1 MKDMNQE
8 NKPSVTVFAPA
19 TVANVACGFD
29 VIGLALESTG
39 DEMDI
44 RLSDTPGV
52 RITSIEGAKLP
63 LEASLN
69 VAGVALQ
76 ALLQE
81 YGKPEVGMEIAI
93 RKNIHPG
100 SGIGSSAA
108 SAAGAVAGAN
118 MLLNDHFSSDA
129 LIRFAMEGERL
140 ACGTPHADNVA
151 PAILGGFTLVRSY
164 QPLDVIALHT
174 PADLWV
180 TVIHPQIEVRTADAR
195 EILKQQVMLKDAIR
209 QWGNVGALV
218 AGLYREDYDLIA
230 RALED
235 VIVEPIRSILIPA
248 FHDLKLRCR
257 EAGALGGGIS
267 GSGPS
272 VFMLS
277 KGEANARTVAAMM
290 ESIYAPL
297 GVDYHIHV
305 SRISSTGV
313 KAIKAHQHAVL

>member
-1 MKDMNQE
+1 MSQAN
-8 NKPSVTVFAPA
+8 NKIKVFSPA

-29 VIGLALESTG
+29 VIGLALEGTG
-39 DEMDI
+39 DEMELW
-44 RLSDTPGV
+44 LSEKPGV
-52 RITSIEGAKLP
+52 RITSIEGADLP

-69 VAGVALQ
+69 VAGVALM

-81 YGKPEVGMEIAI
+81 YGKPETGIEISI
-93 RKNIHPG
+93 KKNIHPG

-108 SAAGAVAGAN
+108 SAAGAVVGGN
-118 MLLNDHFSSDA
+118 MLLGNPFSPEA

-164 QPLDVIALHT
+164 QPLDVIRLHT
-174 PADLWV
+174 PQDLWV
-180 TVIHPQIEVRTADAR
+180 TVIHPQIEVKTADAR
-195 EILKQQVMLKDAIR
+195 GILKQQVLLKDAIR

-218 AGLYREDYDLIA
+218 AGLYTEDYGLIS

-248 FHDLKLRCR
+248 FHDLKIRCK

-277 KGEANARTVAAMM
+277 KGEANARAVAAMM
-290 ESIYAPL
+290 ETIYAPL

-305 SRISSTGV
+305 SRIGHSGV
-313 KAIKAHQHAVL
+313 KAINI